1 MEIVPE
7 NPWKEIITIDPAT
20 LVIQWTD
27 HTLLPLDQITQQLK
41 DLPTHHKPR
50 QLEELVLDLVQEAR
64 PVPVVVP
71 VDLEVLDK
79 LKDAKKSFIFIIAF
93 GF

>member
-20 LVIQWTD
+20 LAIQWTD

-41 DLPTHHKPR
+41 DLPTHHEPR